1 MKKILVPLDMTGQRV
16 VNAGDPQSAADLA
29 TKQYVD
35 AFVRGLTWKDA
46 VDAASTTNI
55 ANLASP
61 GASMDGVTLTDGRR
75 YLLKDQSTAS
85 QNGIYVYAA
94 AGTTLSRAPDMPNG
108 SDARGVTVSVRGGTV
123 NDDRTYNVTSDP
135 AIVGTDGISWS
146 LLGGGGTSYT
156 AGDGLSESPAGT
168 FNVVPGFGLENVS
181 DAIRIAASAAGA
193 GLIGGAGSALA
204 VDPGTGIVTTGD
216 KVGIDTAVVARK
228 FAQDIGNGSAT
239 TITVTHNFT
248 RDCQVEVYR
257 NSTPWDTIECDVER
271 PSATTV
277 DLKFAVAPASAEYR
291 VIVIG

>member
-1 MKKILVPLDMTGQRV
+1 MTGQRV

-35 AFVRGLTWKDA
+35 AFVRGLNWKDA
-46 VDAASTTNI
+46 VDAASTANI

-61 GASMDGVTLTDGRR
+61 GASIDGVTLTDGRR

-85 QNGIYVYAA
+85 QNGIYVYTAS
-94 AGTTLSRAPDMPNG
+94 GTTLSRAPDMANG
-108 SDARGVTVSVRGGTV
+108 TDARGVTVSVRGGTV
-123 NDDRTYNVTSDP
+123 NDDRVYNVTSDGSIGVP
-135 AIVGTDGISWS
+135 VVVGTDGITWS

-168 FNVVPGFGLENVS
+168 FNVVPGFGLENAS

-193 GLIGGAGSALA
+193 GLIGGAGVALA
-204 VDPGTGIVTTGD
+204 VGVTTGLVANAND
-216 KVGIDTAVVARK
+216 IAVDTAVVARK
-228 FAQDIGNGSAT
+228 FAQDVGNGSAT
-239 TITVTHNFT
+239 TITITHGFT